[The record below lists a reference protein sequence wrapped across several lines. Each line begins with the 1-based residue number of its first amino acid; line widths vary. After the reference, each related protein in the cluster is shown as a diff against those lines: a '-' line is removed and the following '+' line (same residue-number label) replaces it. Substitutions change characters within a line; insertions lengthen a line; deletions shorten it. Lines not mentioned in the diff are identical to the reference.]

1 MFIINIYLKFF
12 LIFASFV
19 LAIILTMSFSFW
31 YAFPFWLIGIVLLAS
46 YIFLGTVSSAAQL
59 IQEQNF
65 SAASQRLSLTKFP
78 NLLYVTNR
86 AFYYIM
92 KGTLSAQGGDHKLA
106 EDQFNTAL
114 ALKLPSDNEK
124 AMVLMQLANIKA
136 QKGNYTAAKNY
147 FKEAKSL
154 KVTQG
159 EIKSQIDYFEKA
171 LKNNKAQMKT
181 ARSMGKQGM
190 RMMQSGGGGKRR
202 RPKMR

>member
-1 MFIINIYLKFF
+1 
-12 LIFASFV
+12 
-19 LAIILTMSFSFW
+19 
-31 YAFPFWLIGIVLLAS
+31 
-46 YIFLGTVSSAAQL
+46 
-59 IQEQNF
+59 
-65 SAASQRLSLTKFP
+65 
-78 NLLYVTNR
+78 
-86 AFYYIM
+86 M